1 MFKLPTVK
9 GLSYERQNVWEKI
22 NDEEKETT
30 LSFSQDYKNFLN
42 QAKTEREAISF
53 CLNFVQARGFK
64 DILSVEKLIPGDK
77 VYLEKNQKAIVLAV
91 IGKKPFTE
99 GLNIIG
105 AHIDSP
111 RLDLKPQTLYEKEN
125 LGLLKTH
132 YYGGI
137 KKYQWTSIPLSLH
150 GVVIKSDG
158 SKVDFVIGEK
168 ESDPVFTITDLLP
181 HLAKDQMDK
190 KMGEAITGES
200 LNILC
205 GSLPVIDKE
214 VKEKVKGYI
223 LEYLHSNYGI
233 IEEDFISAE
242 VEAVPSWL
250 ARDIGFDRSLIGS
263 YGQDDRVCAYTSIR
277 AIVDAEIPE
286 TTSLVILADK
296 EEIGSSGNTGMMSS
310 LLENAVA
317 EIAVRLNGGNYN
329 ELLLRRTL
337 ANSKA
342 LSADVNAGMD
352 PNYDDVME
360 KMNAAKLGYG
370 LVLTKY
376 TGSRGKSG
384 SNDAHAEF
392 MGYIRNMFNRE
403 NVNWQTGE
411 LGKIDQGGGGT
422 IAYLMASSGMNVVDC
437 GVALLGMHSTF
448 EVAAKTDI
456 YMAYKGYKA
465 FLKG

>member
-22 NDEEKETT
+22 NDEEKEAT
-30 LSFSQDYKNFLN
+30 LSFSQDYKNFLS
-42 QAKTEREAISF
+42 QAKTEREAVSF
-53 CLNFVQARGFK
+53 CLDFVQARGFK

-77 VYLEKNQKAIVLAV
+77 VYLEKNQKAMVLAV
-91 IGKKPFTE
+91 IGNKPFTE

-158 SKVDFVIGEK
+158 SKVDLVIGEK

-181 HLAKDQMDK
+181 HLAKDQMEK

-242 VEAVPSWL
+242 IEAVPSWA

-277 AIVDAEIPE
+277 AIVDAEILK

-317 EIAVRLNGGNYN
+317 EIAVRLNGVSYN

-342 LSADVNAGMD
+342 LSADVNAGID

-376 TGSRGKSG
+376 TGARGKSG

-392 MGYIRNMFNRE
+392 MGYIRNLFNRE

-422 IAYLMASSGMNVVDC
+422 IAYLMAKSGMNVVDC

>member
-1 MFKLPTVK
+1 MATVK

-22 NDEEKETT
+22 NNEEKEATI
-30 LSFSQDYKNFLN
+30 SFSEDYKNFLN
-42 QAKTEREAISF
+42 QAKTEREAVRF
-53 CLNFVQARGFK
+53 CLDFVQARGFK
-64 DILSVEKLIPGDK
+64 NILTVEKLTLGDK
-77 VYLEKNQKAIVLAV
+77 VYLEKFGKAIVLAV
-91 IGKKPFTE
+91 VGNRPITE

-158 SKVDFVIGEK
+158 SKVDLVIGEK

-181 HLAKDQMDK
+181 HLAKDQMEK
-190 KMGEAITGES
+190 KMSEAITGES

-205 GSLPVIDKE
+205 GSLPVTDEEI
-214 VKEKVKGYI
+214 KEKVKGYI

-242 VEAVPSWL
+242 IEAVPSWV

-263 YGQDDRVCAYTSIR
+263 YGQDDRVCAYTSLR
-277 AIVDAEIPE
+277 AIVDAGVPEI
-286 TTSLVILADK
+286 TSVVILADK
-296 EEIGSSGNTGMMSS
+296 EEIGSSGNTGMMSN

-317 EIAVRLNGGNYN
+317 EIAVRLNGSNYN

-360 KMNAAKLGYG
+360 KMNAAKIGYG
-370 LVLTKY
+370 LVITKY
-376 TGSRGKSG
+376 TGTRGKSS
-384 SNDAHAEF
+384 SNDAHAEY
-392 MGYIRNMFNRE
+392 MGHIRNLFNGE
-403 NVNWQTGE
+403 NVTWQTGE

-422 IAYLMASSGMNVVDC
+422 IAYLLAASGMNVVDC

-448 EVAAKTDI
+448 EVASKTDI

>member
-1 MFKLPTVK
+1 MYRLATVK

-22 NDEEKETT
+22 NDEEKEAT

-42 QAKTEREAISF
+42 QAKTEREAARF
-53 CLNFVQARGFK
+53 CLDFVQARGFK
-64 DILSVEKLIPGDK
+64 DILTVEELIPGDM
-77 VYLEKNQKAIVLAV
+77 VYLFKNGKAIIMAV
-91 IGKKPFTE
+91 IGNRTLTE

-158 SKVDFVIGEK
+158 SKVDLIIGEK

-181 HLAKDQMDK
+181 HLAKDQMEK
-190 KMGEAITGES
+190 KMSEAITGES

-205 GSLPVIDKE
+205 GSLPVTDVE

-223 LEYLHSNYGI
+223 LEYLYSNYGI
-233 IEEDFISAE
+233 IEEDFVSAE
-242 VEAVPSWL
+242 IEAVPSWG
-250 ARDIGFDRSLIGS
+250 ARDIGFDRSLVGS
-263 YGQDDRVCAYTSIR
+263 YGQDDRVCAYTSLR
-277 AIVDAEIPE
+277 ALVDAGIPK
-286 TTSLVILADK
+286 TTSLVILVDK

-317 EIAVRLNGGNYN
+317 EIVVRLNGGNYN
-329 ELLLRRTL
+329 GWLLRRAL

-342 LSADVNAGMD
+342 LSADVNAGID
-352 PNYDDVME
+352 PNYDEDME

-376 TGSRGKSG
+376 TGAKGKSG
-384 SNDAHAEF
+384 SNDAHAEY
-392 MGYIRNMFNRE
+392 MGYIRNLFNAE
-403 NVNWQTGE
+403 NVTWQTGE

-422 IAYLMASSGMNVVDC
+422 IAYLMAASGMSVLDC